1 MPLDRVKMH
10 EVMVWRQD
18 GVIARRQILDLGGD
32 DNDIER
38 MLRRREI
45 SALLPG
51 VYLTHTG
58 RPTRLEREW
67 AAVLAYWPAGL
78 DAESALDLRAGS
90 EQVEIVVGKDRRIA
104 PPYWIVAR
112 RATEMETRVSWL
124 SRPPRVG
131 PEDAL
136 LDLMS
141 RRIRSGDAG
150 GAFAALAAV
159 CHRHTTTPGHVLAA
173 LKQRTRIGGRRQIEA
188 MVADLRD
195 GACSVLERAYLNQVE
210 RAHGLPKGKR
220 QVRSRATGRTT
231 FQDIRY
237 DPYGVI
243 VEPDGRAYHEGAAA
257 HDRDAR
263 RDLAELLADGSV
275 TARVTYSMVSDN
287 PCWTAQRIARLLQQ
301 RGWEGRTTPC
311 HRCQPAGTSAS
322 STASGVS
329 PGPGAG
335 RTPAS
340 AT

>member
-1 MPLDRVKMH
+1 MPLDRAKLD

-45 SALLPG
+45 AALLPG

-58 RPTRLEREW
+58 QPTRLEREW

-90 EQVEIVVGKDRRIA
+90 AKVEIVVGKDRRIA
-104 PPYWIVAR
+104 PPSWIVAR

-173 LKQRTRIGGRRQIEA
+173 LTKRTRIGGRRLIEA

-210 RAHGLPKGKR
+210 RA
-220 QVRSRATGRTT
+220 S
-231 FQDIRY
+231 
-237 DPYGVI
+237 
-243 VEPDGRAYHEGAAA
+243 
-257 HDRDAR
+257 
-263 RDLAELLADGSV
+263 S
-275 TARVTYSMVSDN
+275 
-287 PCWTAQRIARLLQQ
+287 
-301 RGWEGRTTPC
+301 
-311 HRCQPAGTSAS
+311 S

-335 RTPAS
+335 RTPTS